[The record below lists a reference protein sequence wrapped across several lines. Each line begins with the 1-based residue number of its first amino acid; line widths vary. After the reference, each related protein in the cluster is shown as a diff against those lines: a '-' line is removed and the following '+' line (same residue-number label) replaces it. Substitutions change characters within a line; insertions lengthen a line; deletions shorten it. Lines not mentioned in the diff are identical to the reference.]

1 MHPLVVVGEGWGDW
15 CSDGGGGSGVVGG
28 RVGSG
33 VGSGGYTGCCKPIS
47 SRKAIS
53 R

>member
-1 MHPLVVVGEGWGDW
+1 MHPLVVVGEGWGDG
-15 CSDGGGGSGVVGG
+15 CGGGG
-28 RVGSG
+28 RVGGGVGSG
-33 VGSGGYTGCCKPIS
+33 IGSGGYTGCCKPIS

>member
-1 MHPLVVVGEGWGDW
+1 MLPLVLVGEGWGDW
-15 CSDGGGGSGVVGG
+15 CSDGGGSGVVGG

-33 VGSGGYTGCCKPIS
+33 VGCGGYTGCCKPIS